1 MGSDNIIKK
10 SIEDNVDKLD
20 LPVEKYEKMFDYIT
34 SQERAPKR
42 SFIES
47 ILQRLNALF
56 RGVNFKEAIGVV
68 AFIMVLILVPTA
80 VKYGRS
86 NDINTAKGYDFSRML
101 EELVVF
107 EGSKEAETIN
117 DEKTIKEKVP
127 FPIEY
132 PKFVPSEY
140 KLDKMNMTIMND
152 CIGKIYEVKL
162 EYRTTAKKLFV
173 ITQSTETAK
182 IVSEES
188 GIQDKISINGIDAYL
203 SESKG
208 KDGFVQLTF
217 CKNGKFYI
225 ISASNTGIG
234 KDDIINIAKSLDFSL
249 QGDTRKSYRNG
260 TIEFFDYSD
269 DMKKKLSFAA
279 DYPKYIPDGFD
290 SAKPTVVQMNVEGN
304 ILSIVQQN
312 YFNNKNDLI
321 SISETND
328 KSKFQ
333 NLKGK
338 FKKETIDGIDGWY
351 REDVENNNKII
362 QIIFSKNEKFYS
374 VYGQNISKE
383 ELIKVAKSL

>member
-10 SIEDNVDKLD
+10 SIEDSVDNLD
-20 LPVEKYEKMFDYIT
+20 LPVENYERMFDYIT
-34 SQERAPKR
+34 SQERAAKR

-47 ILQRLNALF
+47 LLQRLNVIF
-56 RGVNFKEAIGVV
+56 RGINFKEAIGVV

-80 VKYGRS
+80 VKHGRS
-86 NDINTAKGYDFSRML
+86 NDINTAKGYDFSRQL
-101 EELVVF
+101 EELVVIQ
-107 EGSKEAETIN
+107 GSSEAETVN
-117 DEKTIKEKVP
+117 DEKEIKEKVP

-132 PKFVPSEY
+132 PKFVPKEY
-140 KLDKMNMTIMND
+140 KLDKMNMTILKD
-152 CIGKIYEVKL
+152 CIGKIYDVRL
-162 EYRTTAKKLFV
+162 EYRTSAKKMFV
-173 ITQSTETAK
+173 ITQATDTAK
-182 IVSEES
+182 IVSEEH
-188 GIQDKISINGIDAYL
+188 GTQEKISINGIDAYL

-217 CKNGKFYI
+217 CKNGKFYM
-225 ISASNTGIG
+225 ISATNTSIG

-260 TIEFFDYSD
+260 TIEFFDYND
-269 DMKKKLSFAA
+269 DMKKKLSFAV

-290 SAKPTVVQMNVEGN
+290 SAKPTVVQLNVEGN

-312 YFNNKNDLI
+312 YFNNKNNLI

-328 KSKFQ
+328 KSKFKNIQ
-333 NLKGK
+333 GK

-351 REDVENNNKII
+351 REAVEDNGKVI

-383 ELIKVAKSL
+383 EIIKVAKSL